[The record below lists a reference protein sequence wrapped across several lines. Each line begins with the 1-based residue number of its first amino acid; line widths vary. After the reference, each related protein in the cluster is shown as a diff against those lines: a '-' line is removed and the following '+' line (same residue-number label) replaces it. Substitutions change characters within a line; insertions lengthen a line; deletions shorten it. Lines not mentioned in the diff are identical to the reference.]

1 LERGAP
7 KLTTISIFVTMANR
21 RRWPLIEN
29 NMKDKVVVITGGTS
43 GIGKAMA
50 EKFGKEGSRILVTG
64 RNEGELQKTVEELR
78 SMGITI
84 SGFRSDVSVE
94 EDNRKMAE
102 EAIRLYG
109 TIDVLI
115 NNAGISMRAL
125 FSEVDLSVVKKV
137 MDINF
142 YGVLYATKYCLPEI
156 TRNKGSVVGISS
168 IAGFRGLPGRTG
180 YSASKF
186 ALNGFLEVLR
196 TELLKTGVHVLTAC
210 PGFTASNIRKRSL
223 TKDGSQQGDS
233 PRKEEEMMTAEECAL
248 HIYNATVSRK
258 RTLVLTTQGKFTVFL
273 NKWLPSFTDKM
284 VYNVMAKEANA
295 PIR

>member
-1 LERGAP
+1 
-7 KLTTISIFVTMANR
+7 
-21 RRWPLIEN
+21 
-29 NMKDKVVVITGGTS
+29 MKYKVVIITGGSS

-50 EKFGKEGSRILVTG
+50 EKFGREGSKILITG
-64 RNEGELQKTVEELR
+64 RNKEELAKATDELR
-78 SMGITI
+78 QKGITI
-84 SGFRSDVSVE
+84 QSFQADVSVE

-102 EAIRLYG
+102 EAIRHYG

-125 FSEVDLSVVKKV
+125 FSEVDIAVVKKV

-156 TRNKGSVVGISS
+156 TKNNGSIVGISS

-223 TKDGSQQGDS
+223 TKDGSQQGES
-233 PRKEEEMMTAEECAL
+233 PRQEEKMMTAEECAE
-248 HIYNATVSRK
+248 HIYNATAKRK
-258 RTLVLTTQGKFTVFL
+258 RTLVLTTQGKLAVFL
-273 NKWLPSFTDKM
+273 NKWLPGLADKM

-295 PIR
+295 PISK

>member
-1 LERGAP
+1 
-7 KLTTISIFVTMANR
+7 
-21 RRWPLIEN
+21 
-29 NMKDKVVVITGGTS
+29 MKDKVVIITGGSS
-43 GIGKAMA
+43 GIGKALA
-50 EKFGKEGSRILVTG
+50 QKFGSEGSKVLITG
-64 RNEGELQKTVEELR
+64 RNKEELDKTVVELR
-78 SMGITI
+78 GAGVSIV
-84 SGFRSDVSVE
+84 GFQADVSRE
-94 EDNRKMAE
+94 LDNKLMAE
-102 EAIRLYG
+102 VAIKEFGR
-109 TIDVLI
+109 IDILI

-125 FSEVDLSVVKKV
+125 FEEVDLEVVKKV

-156 TRNKGSVVGISS
+156 KRTKGSIIGISS

-223 TKDGSQQGDS
+223 TKDGSSQGDS
-233 PRKEEEMMTAEECAL
+233 PRNEQEMMSAEECAR

-258 RTLVLTTQGKFTVFL
+258 RTLVLTTQGKLAVFL
-273 NKWLPSFTDKM
+273 NKWLPSVADKM

-295 PIR
+295 PIK

>member
-1 LERGAP
+1 
-7 KLTTISIFVTMANR
+7 
-21 RRWPLIEN
+21 
-29 NMKDKVVVITGGTS
+29 MKDKVVVITGGSS
-43 GIGKAMA
+43 GIGKALAFEFGRHGSKILITGRQEADLNSAVAELRAAGIQVAGFRADVSREDDNRRMA
-50 EKFGKEGSRILVTG
+50 E
-64 RNEGELQKTVEELR
+64 
-78 SMGITI
+78 
-84 SGFRSDVSVE
+84 D
-94 EDNRKMAE
+94 
-102 EAIRLYG
+102 AIRLYG

-125 FSEVDLSVVKKV
+125 FEDVDLDVVKKV

-156 TRNKGSVVGISS
+156 AKNGGSVVGISS
-168 IAGFRGLPGRTG
+168 IAGYRGLPGRTG

-196 TELLKTGVHVLTAC
+196 TEFLKRGVHVLTAC

-223 TKDGSQQGDS
+223 TKDGSSQGES
-233 PRKEEEMMTAEECAL
+233 PRDEGSMMTAEVCAQ
-248 HIYNATVSRK
+248 HIYRATVRRK
-258 RTLVLTTQGKFTVFL
+258 RTLILTTQGKLAVFL
-273 NKWLPSFTDKM
+273 NKWLPALADKM